1 MPESLDVEQFIG
13 RHCDLCGCRQT
24 DNELKRSL
32 KCWRLTNLNKGSRIG
47 EHLCEE
53 LEWKG
58 KEGRKEEKKAAR
70 KVGR

>member
-1 MPESLDVEQFIG
+1 MLEVDKSKQ
-13 RHCDLCGCRQT
+13 
-24 DNELKRSL
+24 
-32 KCWRLTNLNKGSRIG
+32 GSRIG

-53 LEWKG
+53 LECKD

>member
-1 MPESLDVEQFIG
+1 MLEVDKSKQ
-13 RHCDLCGCRQT
+13 
-24 DNELKRSL
+24 
-32 KCWRLTNLNKGSRIG
+32 GSRIG